1 MNKRKWLVIVLAL
14 AMVLTMLPA
23 MALADEVPVNDLD
36 SLKAALQQNAQ
47 IKLTANIELTEQ
59 LSIPEGV
66 TIDGGGNTIS
76 IANDITWSTSDP
88 TKYLILVSGNNVT
101 IKNVTLD
108 ADNNAAGCL
117 QFFKAEGGKIENVT
131 LANAKEHYL
140 PLNVNGSKV
149 TATGYL
155 NVEGNANNGKDYVI
169 NVGCGT
175 SATGN
180 ASSFDISSATLDGVA
195 FIYAD
200 KTDLANSS
208 NEISITTPEG
218 YLKIGDPENADVADG
233 LVYSNSIA
241 TAQVNDGKG
250 YVKLLSAVDAAQDG
264 DTVTL
269 MNDASG
275 SGIVIDTSKYATKG
289 LTIDFNNHTYTVN
302 EEPLA
307 GSSGTESQ
315 CFQLLTGG
323 SVIMKNGTIKADNG
337 HVAMLIQNYCNLT
350 LSGMKLEGNTMTR
363 TDTYALSNNCGN
375 VKIVDTT
382 ITAKEGEVAF
392 DVYGGFQSYGDVTV
406 TVSGN
411 SVINGTVEVARGAGE
426 QNENKLYING
436 GTFNGALS
444 ITDDEKSKVEISGG
458 TFTDPNAANTAKDYL
473 ADGFKLSANGTVK
486 KESSGG
492 FVQQKTLTFDTNGGS
507 KIDAVTANYGKTIV
521 LADYTPKRS
530 GYDFVGW
537 YKDEKLTEK
546 IEYAILDYDMTVYAK
561 WTANGEPT
569 DDATVETKIVLVIN
583 DKTAVVDGNAV
594 SNDVA
599 PLIVNGRTYTPAR
612 FVAEALGAKVDWNEA
627 TRTVTITKG
636 DTSIVLIVDT
646 TTAYVNGEAVK
657 MDASAFIVDGRTF
670 TPCRFVAEQLGANVE
685 WDEATRSITI
695 IQYAE

>member
-14 AMVLTMLPA
+14 AMVLTMMPA
-23 MALADEVPVNDLD
+23 MALASNEATVSDLD
-36 SLKAALQQNAQ
+36 SLEAALQQNAQ

-59 LSIPEGV
+59 LTIPEGV

-76 IANDITWSTSDP
+76 IANDVTWSTSDP
-88 TKYLILVSGNNVT
+88 TKYLILVSGNDVT

-108 ADNNAAGCL
+108 AENKAAGCL
-117 QFFKAEGGKIENVT
+117 QFFTAEGGKIENVT
-131 LANAKEHYL
+131 LANAREHYL
-140 PLNVNGSKV
+140 PLNVNGSEV

-155 NVEGNANNGKDYVI
+155 KVTGTANNDKDYVI

-175 SATGN
+175 SAAEN
-180 ASSFDISSATLDGVA
+180 ESSFDFSSATLDGVA

-208 NEISITTPEG
+208 NGISITTPDG
-218 YLKIGDPENADVADG
+218 YLEIGDPENADVADG

-241 TAQVNDGKG
+241 VAQVNDGKG
-250 YVKLLSAVDAAQDG
+250 YVKLLSAVNAAQDG

-275 SGIVIDTSKYATKG
+275 SGIIIDSSKYNDKG

-323 SVIMKNGTIKADNG
+323 SVIMKNGTIKADNR

-392 DVYGGFQSYGDVTV
+392 DVYGGFKSYGDVTV

-411 SVINGTVEVARGAGE
+411 SVINGTVEIARGNSNDNK
-426 QNENKLYING
+426 NELYIEG
-436 GTFNGALS
+436 GTFNGELS
-444 ITDDEKSKVEISGG
+444 VQETANTKVEISGG
-458 TFTDPNAANTAKDYL
+458 TFTDIENAEKYL
-473 ADGFKLSANGTVK
+473 ADGLKLSANGTVK

-521 LADYTPKRS
+521 LADYTPKRA
-530 GYDFVGW
+530 GYDFAGW
-537 YKDEKLTEK
+537 YKDKELTEK

-569 DDATVETKIVLVIN
+569 EDADVETKIVLVVN
-583 DKTAVVDGNAV
+583 DKTAVVDGKAV

-599 PLIVNGRTYTPAR
+599 PLIVNSRTYTPAR
-612 FVAEALGAKVDWNEA
+612 FVAESLGAKVVWNEA
-627 TRTVTITKG
+627 TRTVTITND
-636 DTSIVLIVDT
+636 DTNIVLVVDS

-657 MDASAFIVDGRTF
+657 MDASAFIADGRIF

-685 WDEATRSITI
+685 WDEATRTITI